1 MTKALKLVLACLLCV
16 GVIAG
21 LVWLAQRAF

>member
-1 MTKALKLVLACLLCV
+1 MTKPVKVVLACLLCV

-21 LVWLAQRAF
+21 MVLLIRWLF